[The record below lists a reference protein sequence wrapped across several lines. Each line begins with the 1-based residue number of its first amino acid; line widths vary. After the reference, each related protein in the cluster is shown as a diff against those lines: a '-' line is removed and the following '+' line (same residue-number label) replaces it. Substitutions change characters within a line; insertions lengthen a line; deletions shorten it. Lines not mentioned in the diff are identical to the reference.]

1 MSPLLSGKN
10 PQMTPF
16 KISMLFASALAATMS
31 YADFTP
37 NAGYSVLTTFDR
49 TPQTIAVAQFN
60 PSLGTLKAI
69 RLRYYHRV
77 NGTFNFEVTNPNPSP
92 IGEWTGIQNFTT
104 RIAVTLPDGGVG
116 QTYTQAFSF
125 ARAFEGTKYDGN
137 VDYDGDSGGAALI
150 SSTCGGV
157 GDPPAY
163 VYRITNP
170 AVLSMLTGVG
180 NASVSL
186 KNSISLSPIQWLYGT
201 NLYPTYTAVFL
212 DGSSAAIGIIYEY
225 TPTPP

>member
-1 MSPLLSGKN
+1 MSPFKSSILL
-10 PQMTPF
+10 
-16 KISMLFASALAATMS
+16 ASALVAAAS

-37 NAGYSVLTTFDR
+37 NAGYSVPTTFDR
-49 TPQTIAVAQFN
+49 TTQTIAVAQFN
-60 PSLGTLKAI
+60 PSLGVLKAI
-69 RLRYYHRV
+69 RLRYYHRA
-77 NGTFNFEVTNPNPSP
+77 NGTFNYEIMNPNPSP

-104 RIAVTLPDGGVG
+104 RIAVTLPDGGIG

-125 ARAFEGTKYDGN
+125 SKAFEGLKYDGN

-150 SSTCGGV
+150 SSTGGGV
-157 GDPPAY
+157 GDPPAC

-170 AVLSMLTGVG
+170 AVLSVLTGIG

-186 KNSISLSPIQWLYGT
+186 KSSISLSPILWLYGS
-201 NLYPTYTAVFL
+201 NPFPTYTQVNMG
-212 DGSSAAIGIIYEY
+212 GSSASIGIIYEY